1 MGFFYIIFCFGECE
15 RFGGDCSKKWY
26 NWICKNLKNIK
37 LYVYFCIFVI
47 FINSY
52 YIMKIKFI
60 LIIDNLMIYIWSN

>member
-1 MGFFYIIFCFGECE
+1 MKDLVEIVVKSDIIEFV
-15 RFGGDCSKKWY
+15 KIK
-26 NWICKNLKNIK
+26 IKNIK

-60 LIIDNLMIYIWSN
+60 LLIDNLMIYI